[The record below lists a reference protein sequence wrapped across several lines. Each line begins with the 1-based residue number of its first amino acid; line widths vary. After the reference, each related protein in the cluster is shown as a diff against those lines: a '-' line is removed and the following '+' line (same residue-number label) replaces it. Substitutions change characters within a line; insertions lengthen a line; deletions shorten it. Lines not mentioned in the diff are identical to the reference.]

1 MARFRV
7 VMLLLALV
15 HGGTCLAGEARRLVV
30 FGDSLSDPGNAFVL
44 LGETARRPFDL
55 IPSAPYAR
63 GGLHFSNGATWI
75 EQLARRGDWAGA
87 GPALRAPGAA
97 FSNYAVG
104 GARARAAGRFDLP
117 DQLALYLSR
126 TGGRADPDAL
136 YVLFFGGNDL
146 RDALVAL
153 QADPGGAAS
162 AAILGEAL
170 ASLGDAVALLTA
182 AGAREFLIA
191 NAPDLG
197 QVPAVR
203 LQGPLVQAGAS
214 LLSMQFN
221 QGLAATLDGLE
232 GGLPVH
238 IRRLD
243 VAALFAAILA
253 DPAAF
258 GLADAEDSCIRPGV
272 RVHAVCRHPERYLFW
287 DGVHPTR
294 AAHNRLARWAMTA
307 IDSH

>member
-1 MARFRV
+1 MARFV
-7 VMLLLALV
+7 LAVLLLLL
-15 HGGTCLAGEARRLVV
+15 GGHAAHADEARRLVV

-63 GGLHFSNGATWI
+63 GGLHFSNGATWV
-75 EQLARRGDWAGA
+75 EQLARRSEWRGA
-87 GPALRAPGAA
+87 GPALRAPDA

-104 GARARAAGRFDLP
+104 GARARAAGGFDLP

-126 TGGRADPDAL
+126 TGGRADADAL
-136 YVLFFGGNDL
+136 HVLFLGGNDL
-146 RDALVAL
+146 RDALAAL
-153 QADPGGAAS
+153 EADPSGAAS

-170 ASLGDAVALLTA
+170 ASLGDAVVALVS
-182 AGAREFLIA
+182 AGARDFLIA
-191 NAPDLG
+191 NAPDIG

-203 LQGPLVQAGAS
+203 LQGPLAQAGGS
-214 LLSMQFN
+214 LLSLQFN
-221 QGLAATLDGLE
+221 QGLAALLDGLE
-232 GGLPVH
+232 ATLPVR

-243 VAALFAAILA
+243 VAALFAAIIA

-258 GLADAEDSCIRPGV
+258 GLRDVENSCITPGV
-272 RVHAVCRHPERYLFW
+272 RAHAVCRHPRRYLFW

-294 AAHNRLARWAMTA
+294 AAHRRLALAA
-307 IDSH
+307 LEVIDSH